1 MLLRHAPS
9 RVLPLAAALIISVA
23 SAQEP
28 DLGMLTRIRQEGFR
42 QSKAMDTLGEL
53 SDRIG
58 PRLTG
63 SANLRKANDWTRDQ
77 LTSWGLS
84 NAHLETWGPFGA
96 GWAFESAAIRMVA
109 PDVAQLYAIPRPWTP
124 GTNGTVRGAVMKVA
138 LATKEDLDKNKGKL
152 TGKILLIETPSQFAG
167 AAQPS
172 AVNTATSVPMLG
184 TPHYSEKDLDDLSH
198 YPIPGPDGQRG
209 GGGGA
214 GGDRMRRMQFTN
226 QLRDFLAEEKPLAVI
241 STSTRHTDGT
251 IAVQSN
257 GLTYE
262 KGKHDAF
269 TNLAMASE
277 HYNRISRL
285 LDRNVPVELELN
297 VATTIDD
304 EAPAPANTI
313 AELPGTDPKLKDEV
327 VMLGGHLDSWTG
339 GTGATDNAVGCAI
352 AMEAI
357 RILKA
362 VDAHPRRTIRVAL
375 WSGEE
380 QGLYGSGGYVEQH
393 FASRPAPTDP
403 EELKRP
409 RFMWREAGRPLTVK
423 PEHAKLSAYFNLD
436 NGAGKVR
443 GIFAQENA
451 AVVPLFERWM
461 APLRDLGVSTVTMRN
476 TAQTD
481 HMSFDAVGLPGF
493 QFLQEELDYMS
504 RTHHTNMDTVEHV
517 KREDVAQASVVMAW
531 FVYNAAMSDQ
541 MLPRKP
547 MPPTP
552 QESRRER
559 PAAKEKTAAKS

>member
-1 MLLRHAPS
+1 MPLPCRYPRA
-9 RVLPLAAALIISVA
+9 LPLAAALILTIA

-42 QSKAMDTLGEL
+42 QSKVMDTVSEL

-63 SANLRKANDWTRDQ
+63 SASLRKANEWTRDQ
-77 LTSWGLS
+77 LKSWGLA

-96 GWAFESAAIRMVA
+96 AWAFESASVRMVA

-124 GTNGTVRGAVMKVA
+124 GTHGTVRGAVIKLS
-138 LATKEDLDKNKGKL
+138 LATKEDLDRNKGKL
-152 TGKILLIETPSQFAG
+152 AGKILMIETPSASAAG
-167 AAQPS
+167 APPS
-172 AVNTATSVPMLG
+172 ALTTATSVPMLG
-184 TPHYSEKDLDDLSH
+184 TPHYTEKDLDDLFN
-198 YPIPGPDGQRG
+198 YPIPGPEGQRSG
-209 GGGGA
+209 
-214 GGDRMRRMQFTN
+214 GGDRMRRMQFSN
-226 QLRDFLAEEKPLAVI
+226 QMRDFLAEEKPLAVI
-241 STSTRHTDGT
+241 ATSPRHTDGT
-251 IAVQSN
+251 ISVQSN

-269 TNLAMASE
+269 THLAMASE

-285 LDRNVPVELELN
+285 LDRGVPVEIELN
-297 VATTIDD
+297 VATTFDD
-304 EAPAPANTI
+304 NAPEPANTI
-313 AELPGTDPKLKDEV
+313 AELPGTDPQLNDEV

-380 QGLYGSGGYVEQH
+380 QGLFGSANYVEQH
-393 FASRPAPTDP
+393 FAARPPPTDP

-409 RFMWREAGRPLTVK
+409 RFMWRDAGRPLTVK
-423 PEHAKLSAYFNLD
+423 PAHAKLSAYFNLD
-436 NGAGKVR
+436 NGAGKIR

-451 AVVPLFERWM
+451 AVVPIFERWL
-461 APLRDLGVSTVTMRN
+461 APLKDLGVSTVTMRN

-531 FVYNAAMSDQ
+531 FVYNAAMSDHL
-541 MLPRKP
+541 LPRKP
-547 MPPTP
+547 MPAASP
-552 QESRRER
+552 ESRHER
-559 PAAKEKTAAKS
+559 PATKEKSPATAK

>member
-1 MLLRHAPS
+1 
-9 RVLPLAAALIISVA
+9 
-23 SAQEP
+23 
-28 DLGMLTRIRQEGFR
+28 MLTRIRQEGFR
-42 QSKAMDTLGEL
+42 QSKVMDTLGDL
-53 SDRIG
+53 TDRIG

-77 LTSWGLS
+77 LASWGLA

-96 GWAFESAAIRMVA
+96 AWAFESISVRMVA

-124 GTNGTVRGAVMKVA
+124 GTAGTVRGAAVKVT
-138 LATKEDLDKNKGKL
+138 LATKDDLDKNKGKL
-152 TGKILLIETPSQFAG
+152 TGKILLIETPSPFAG

-184 TPHYSEKDLDDLSH
+184 TPHYSDKDLDDLFH
-198 YPIPGPDGQRG
+198 YPVPGPGGARG
-209 GGGGA
+209 GGGDEA
-214 GGDRMRRMQFTN
+214 GRGDRMRRMQFNN

-241 STSTRHTDGT
+241 ATSTRHPDG
-251 IAVQSN
+251 IISVQSN
-257 GLTYE
+257 GLTYG
-262 KGKHDAF
+262 KGKHDAV

-277 HYNRISRL
+277 HYHRISRL

-297 VATTIDD
+297 VATTFEED
-304 EAPAPANTI
+304 APAPANTL

-339 GTGATDNAVGCAI
+339 GTGATDNAVGCAV
-352 AMEAI
+352 AMEAM

-380 QGLYGSGGYVEQH
+380 QGLLGSAGYVEQH
-393 FASRPAPTDP
+393 FASRPPPTDP

-423 PEHAKLSAYFNLD
+423 PEHAKLAAYFNLD
-436 NGAGKVR
+436 NGAGKIR

-451 AVVPLFERWM
+451 AVVPIFERWL
-461 APLRDLGVSTVTMRN
+461 APLKDLGVSTVTMRN
-476 TAQTD
+476 TTQTD
-481 HMSFDAVGLPGF
+481 HMSFDGVGLPGF
-493 QFLQEELDYMS
+493 QFLQEELDYMA

-547 MPPTP
+547 MPTTP
-552 QESRRER
+552 QEARRER
-559 PAAKEKTAAKS
+559 PAAREQAAPAAGK